1 MGSYRKTK
9 KPWFKKPS
17 LAVSKRMKL
26 VKSANTKLEK
36 AMEALLRAEGI
47 KCQKQPPLLGR
58 PDFRIKNTKILI
70 FCDSAFWH
78 GRRKKEITGEAFKKN
93 KEFWVNKLRENK
105 KRDARINET
114 LRKDGWRVL
123 RFWDT
128 DVLKFPGKVAK
139 RLKREIKK

>member
-1 MGSYRKTK
+1 
-9 KPWFKKPS
+9 
-17 LAVSKRMKL
+17 
-26 VKSANTKLEK
+26 
-36 AMEALLRAEGI
+36 MEALLRAEGI